1 MPKLLATLDANAQT
15 QKVTGLPTPTAPSD
29 AATKA
34 YVDGKATGV
43 TTATTPLV
51 VAGAN
56 VSLPELLKE
65 ADTIGSSLRL
75 LAPGYRVQVGS
86 NYELL
91 LCVNC
96 YYVPATGLFRRIDL
110 AEDATYARLNQHG
123 SFLRY
128 TSPPSSDP
136 IGGWSGGVELADV
149 TTASAPLV
157 KTGSD
162 FALPPLAAEG
172 STLNLRS
179 DSGDLILGGRFSDYL
194 VANGQ
199 VNSGV
204 WNRYDTAQPSTA
216 IQVDRDTGA
225 LTLFRALAGA
235 NPIAYST
242 VARLAAIGLTHAE
255 LRADGGGLYLGAKLA
270 VQGAANARYDGTN
283 WQRLDVAQPS
293 MLATLNTADG
303 GWSFAKAAAA
313 ANPITW
319 VQWAQLVNTSN
330 DTNLRAT
337 LGHLWHSGRFGMHF
351 LVNAQYTG
359 SGFTRI
365 DSGLGAAYLMLDS
378 DPARL
383 SLSAAPAGAG
393 APSFTSLFD
402 LGQVGTT
409 ANAELVVA
417 GGYLFGAGLGANY
430 QSANLRFDG
439 TAWNRLDTS
448 QPGYLAEV
456 NRAAGFQFYSAAAG
470 GNPATMTLLARL
482 ESANGY
488 PQLRGMLA
496 NLILAGQG
504 VQLGGNGYYS
514 AAGWMRENTG
524 LAFYNSILGATG
536 WIHYAAPAGANPVAT
551 LTQYGSRDS
560 VKLVQNSVAI
570 GQHPVF
576 GAAYAAFW
584 PAATATAGT
593 YGLLQTTDGLTT
605 LVNGGTGLNLR
616 VGNADRLIVGS
627 ELYAAV
633 RLTAQAGMIV
643 LNDSY
648 HYRAATPNSG
658 AVYLNQAGDRYL
670 FWNGSQYTFP
680 GASINANGVTL
691 TSSRALKQDI
701 ADVAEGALALINRL
715 RPRQFAFKTAPAQ
728 RQTGFILEEA
738 EEVMPETV
746 SHTAGAHPGEV
757 LHGLDYNSIFTTA
770 VKAIQELSAEV
781 AALRARVAALEGA

>member
-43 TTATTPLV
+43 TTATPPLV

-162 FALPPLAAEG
+162 FALPPLAEEG

-179 DSGDLILGGRFSDYL
+179 DNGDLILGGKFSDYL
-194 VANGQ
+194 LANGQ

-204 WNRYDTAQPSTA
+204 WNRYDTGQPSTGL
-216 IQVDRDTGA
+216 QVDRDNGS
-225 LTLFRALAGA
+225 LNLLRAPAGA
-235 NPIAYST
+235 NPLALTT

-255 LRADGGGLYLGAKLA
+255 LRADGGGLYLAGKLA

-313 ANPITW
+313 ANPIAWT
-319 VQWAQLVNTSN
+319 QWAQLVNTSN

-351 LVNAQYTG
+351 LANAQYTG
-359 SGFTRI
+359 SSFTRT
-365 DSGLGAAYLMLDS
+365 DSGIAAAYLLLEYG
-378 DPARL
+378 PARL
-383 SLSAAPAGAG
+383 RLSGAPAGAG
-393 APSFTSLFD
+393 APAFANVID
-402 LGQVGTT
+402 LGQVGAT
-409 ANAELVVA
+409 ANAEVVVA
-417 GGYLFGAGLGANY
+417 GGYLFGVGLGANY

-439 TAWNRLDTS
+439 TAWNRLDTA

-470 GNPATMTLLARL
+470 GNPATVTLLARL

-504 VQLGGNGYYS
+504 VQLAGNGYYS
-514 AAGWMRENTG
+514 ATGWMRENTG

-536 WIHYAAPAGANPVAT
+536 WIHYSAPAGANPVSV
-551 LTQYGSRDS
+551 LTQYGSRDN

-570 GQHPVF
+570 GQHPAL
-576 GAAYAAFW
+576 GAAYAALW
-584 PAATATAGT
+584 PAATASAGT
-593 YGLLQTTDGLTT
+593 YGLAQTTDGLST
-605 LVNGGTGLNLR
+605 LINAGSAISFRQGNVERLAIAAGVTVVGTL
-616 VGNADRLIVGS
+616 
-627 ELYAAV
+627 AV
-633 RLTAQAGMIV
+633 QGDAQA
-643 LNDSY
+643 
-648 HYRAATPNSG
+648 YRPGTPNSG
-658 AVYLNQAGDRYL
+658 VVYLNLASDRYL

-680 GASINANGVTL
+680 GATLNVNGVTVN
-691 TSSRALKQDI
+691 SSRALKQDI

-728 RQTGFILEEA
+728 RLTGFILEEA
-738 EEVMPETV
+738 EAVMPAIV
-746 SHTAGAHPGEV
+746 SHTAGANPGEV
-757 LHGLDYNSIFTTA
+757 FHGLDYSSIFTTA